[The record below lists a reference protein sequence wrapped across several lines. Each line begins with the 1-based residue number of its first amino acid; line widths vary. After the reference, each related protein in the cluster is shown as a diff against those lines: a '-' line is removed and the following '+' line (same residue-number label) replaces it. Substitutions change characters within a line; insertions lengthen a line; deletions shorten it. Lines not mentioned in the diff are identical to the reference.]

1 MPEGVE
7 ARRTA
12 LRWRLLALTSVGAFM
27 APLDGSIVAV
37 ALPRLGPA
45 LDLSYGALLWVQ
57 ASYML
62 TMAVLLIPLGRWAD
76 QRGRLR
82 FYLAG
87 IVFFTA
93 GSLVAALSR
102 SGGMLILGRV
112 IQAGGGALLSAT
124 SAALITAVFPPSERG
139 RALGINVMAVYAG
152 LSVGPPLGGFLV
164 GRFGWPSIF
173 LVNLPIGA
181 AVMAWGV
188 SLARRFED
196 SRGPRRPMDLL
207 GSVLL
212 GCSLLGLLMPLTF
225 APERGWGDERLWIL
239 LGLGLLAV
247 LGLWAWERRASEPLL
262 DPALIRNRVFAAGNL
277 AAFLNYGAL
286 SAVGLLTA
294 VHLQLVQG
302 RSPQMAGWIL
312 LGQPVVQA
320 ALSPVAGHFGDRLGA
335 RVLSTFGMGLTA
347 LGLCALGLLSARPS
361 VPALMAA
368 LALVGMG
375 MAAFSAPNTSA
386 IMGAAPKDRLG
397 VASAFLA
404 TMRVTGQAFGVTLLG
419 GLAAHELGS
428 GGWKQMLRG
437 ASPALGEAFAHGY
450 RVAMF
455 TGAGLALLGAWASL
469 ARPKKELELQAPH

>member
-1 MPEGVE
+1 MGSAEVH
-7 ARRTA
+7 T

-57 ASYML
+57 ASYLL

-82 FYLAG
+82 FYLVG
-87 IVFFTA
+87 IALFTA
-93 GSLVAALSR
+93 GSLVAALSQR
-102 SGGMLILGRV
+102 GGTLIAGRV

-124 SAALITAVFPPSERG
+124 SAALVTAVFPPPERG

-164 GRFGWPSIF
+164 ERFGWPSIF

-181 AVMAWGV
+181 LVLGWGV
-188 SLARRFED
+188 LLARRFED
-196 SRGPRRPMDLL
+196 STGPKRSMDLP
-207 GSVLL
+207 GAVLL
-212 GCSLLGLLMPLTF
+212 GLCLLGLLVPLTL
-225 APERGWGDERLWIL
+225 APERGWDDFRLWSL
-239 LGLGLLAV
+239 LGLALVSGLALLAR
-247 LGLWAWERRASEPLL
+247 ECRAAEPLL
-262 DPALIRNRVFAAGNL
+262 DRGLLRDRAFLGGNL

-302 RSPQMAGWIL
+302 RSPRMAGWIL

-320 ALSPVAGHFGDRLGA
+320 LLSPVAGHFGDRLGA
-335 RVLSTFGMGLTA
+335 RFLSTCGMGLTA
-347 LGLCALGLLSARPS
+347 LGLTALGLLPPRPS
-361 VPALMAA
+361 IPALMAA

-386 IMGAAPKDRLG
+386 IMGRAPKDRLG

-404 TMRVTGQAFGVTLLG
+404 TMRVTGMAFSVALLG
-419 GLAAHELGS
+419 GLAAHDLGS
-428 GGWKQMLRG
+428 GGWKQLLRG
-437 ASPALGEAFAHGY
+437 ASPALAQVFAGGY

-469 ARPKKELELQAPH
+469 ARPRK